1 MKVSNRKV
9 EQSAP
14 AAIISAAASPA
25 AEFLPFA
32 AISED
37 KSPKIVK
44 LLGKR
49 YSKFKRR
56 DSGKESLIPTDNS
69 VRKPQIG
76 FPSCEC
82 RANRTIV
89 SFGPWR
95 RESKLCFGKY
105 KSCQ

>member
-69 VRKPQIG
+69 VRKPR
-76 FPSCEC
+76 FWLA
-82 RANRTIV
+82 RARGNNIV
-89 SFGPWR
+89 SILLAGLVFA
-95 RESKLCFGKY
+95 ET
-105 KSCQ
+105 